1 MATGGTLL
9 DKLRKADQLPTAP
22 GVALRIVE
30 LNRQDEVDID
40 DLAELLG
47 QDPAL
52 AAKVI
57 KTANSSMFGVPRE
70 VTSLRQAVL
79 VLGLRTVN
87 LLALSFSVISSSSG
101 RARGGFCYR
110 TFWTQTGAAA
120 MGSRLAAER
129 MARDLRDEA
138 FLAGLLA
145 RFGQLVLAECAA
157 EDYAPVLEQW
167 RTSGSAV
174 HEVERAKLGTTYAEI
189 GAQLLDSWG
198 LPHDVCAAIRVH
210 LDPAQA
216 PPDTPPRSK
225 RLAELIHFATQC
237 AGVLTGAELATAGP
251 ALQSFGES
259 SLGFDAATCGELL
272 TGIQKALPGL
282 GQTLGLE
289 LSEESSLLT
298 IRQAATDLLL
308 RESLAL
314 QQQVKT
320 VSSEMSR
327 LAQQKSSLEE
337 RASTDALTGLRNRG
351 YFDERMSSSFERLR
365 AGKCSLGLLMVD
377 IDHFK
382 SVNDEHGHA
391 TGDEVLRRVANAIRH
406 AAREEDAC
414 CRYGGEEFAVICL
427 DIEEHAFHARAEQIR
442 ESIGAE
448 RIATSSGTIRRT
460 ASIGGCY
467 AQRGSKPA
475 SPAALIEAA
484 DRELYRAKQAGRNC
498 SRVRVLS

>member
-1 MATGGTLL
+1 MGPSLL

-87 LLALSFSVISSSSG
+87 LLALSFSVISASSG
-101 RARGGFCYR
+101 RAKGGFCYR
-110 TFWTQTGAAA
+110 TFWTQTSATA

-129 MARDLRDEA
+129 VARDLRDEA

-145 RFGQLVLAECAA
+145 RFGQLVLVECAP
-157 EDYAPVLEQW
+157 EEYGPVLEQW
-167 RTSGSAV
+167 RASGGAV
-174 HEVERAKLGTTYAEI
+174 HEIERAKLGTTYSEI

-198 LPHDVCAAIRVH
+198 LPHDVCAAIRAH
-210 LDPAQA
+210 IDPAQA
-216 PPDTPPRSK
+216 PPDTPARSR
-225 RLAELIHFATQC
+225 RLAQLIHFASQC
-237 AGVLTGAELATAGP
+237 AAVLTGAELATAIP
-251 ALQSFGES
+251 RLQSFGES
-259 SLGFDAATCGELL
+259 SLGFDASACGELL
-272 TGIQKALPGL
+272 TGIQQALPGL

-289 LSEESSLLT
+289 LSEDGTLLA

-314 QQQVKT
+314 QQQVQS
-320 VSSEMSR
+320 VSTQMSR
-327 LAQQKSSLEE
+327 LAQQQSSLEE

-351 YFDERMSSSFERLR
+351 HFDERMSSSFERLK
-365 AGKCSLGLLMVD
+365 AGKCSLGLLMLD

-391 TGDEVLRRVANAIRH
+391 VGDEVLRRVAQAIRRT
-406 AAREEDAC
+406 AREQDTC

-427 DIEEHAFHARAEQIR
+427 DIEENAFHACAEQIR

-448 RIATSSGTIRRT
+448 RIATRGGAIRRT
-460 ASIGGCY
+460 ASVGGCY
-467 AQRGSKPA
+467 APRGSRPG
-475 SPAALIEAA
+475 SAAVLIEAA
-484 DRELYRAKQAGRNC
+484 DRELYRSKQAGRNC
-498 SRVRVLS
+498 SRVRALS

>member
-1 MATGGTLL
+1 MGPSLL

-87 LLALSFSVISSSSG
+87 LLALSFSVISASSG
-101 RARGGFCYR
+101 RAKGGFCYR
-110 TFWTQTGAAA
+110 TFWTQTGATA

-129 MARDLRDEA
+129 IARDLRDEA

-145 RFGQLVLAECAA
+145 RFGQLVLIECAP
-157 EDYAPVLEQW
+157 EEYAPVLEQQ
-167 RTSGSAV
+167 RASGGAV
-174 HEVERAKLGTTYAEI
+174 HEIERAKLGTTYAEI

-210 LDPAQA
+210 IDPSQA
-216 PPDTPPRSK
+216 PPDTPARSL
-225 RLAELIHFATQC
+225 RLAQLIHFAAQC
-237 AGVLTGAELATAGP
+237 AGVLTGAELATAIP
-251 ALQSFGES
+251 RLQSFGES
-259 SLGFDAATCGELL
+259 SLGFDAAACGELL
-272 TGIQKALPGL
+272 TGIQQDLPGL
-282 GQTLGLE
+282 GKTLGLE
-289 LSEESSLLT
+289 LSEEGSLLA

-314 QQQVKT
+314 QQQVQS
-320 VSSEMSR
+320 VSTQMSR
-327 LAQQKSSLEE
+327 LAQQQSSLEE

-351 YFDERMSSSFERLR
+351 HFDERMSSSFERLK

-382 SVNDEHGHA
+382 SVNDDYGHA
-391 TGDEVLRRVANAIRH
+391 VGDEVLKRVAQAIRR
-406 AAREEDAC
+406 AGREQDAC

-427 DIEEHAFHARAEQIR
+427 DIEENAFHACAEQIR

-448 RIATSSGTIRRT
+448 RITTAKGTIRRT
-460 ASIGGCY
+460 ASVGGCY
-467 AQRGSKPA
+467 AQRGSRPA
-475 SPAALIEAA
+475 GTAALIEAA

>member
-1 MATGGTLL
+1 MGATLL

-30 LNRQDEVDID
+30 LNRQDEVDVD
-40 DLAELLG
+40 ELAELLG

-101 RARGGFCYR
+101 RAKGGFCYR
-110 TFWTQTGAAA
+110 TFWTQTSATA
-120 MGSRLAAER
+120 MGSRLVAER
-129 MARDLRDEA
+129 LARDLRDEA

-157 EDYAPVLEQW
+157 EDYAPVLELW
-167 RTSGSAV
+167 SAGGGPV
-174 HEVERAKLGTTYAEI
+174 HEIERAKLGTTYAEI

-198 LPHDVCAAIRVH
+198 LPHDVCAAIRAH
-210 LDPAQA
+210 IDPAQA
-216 PPDTPPRSK
+216 PSDTPPRSR
-225 RLAELIHFATQC
+225 RLAQLIHFAAQC
-237 AGVLTGAELATAGP
+237 AGVLTGAELSTAIP
-251 ALQSFGES
+251 RLQSFGES

-272 TGIQKALPGL
+272 TGIQQALPGL
-282 GQTLGLE
+282 GKTLGLE
-289 LSEESSLLT
+289 LSEESSLLA
-298 IRQAATDLLL
+298 IRQSAIDLLL

-314 QQQVKT
+314 QKQVQS
-320 VSSEMSR
+320 VSTEMSR

-351 YFDERMSSSFERLR
+351 YFDERMGASFERLES
-365 AGKCSLGLLMVD
+365 GKGSLGVLMVD

-382 SVNDEHGHA
+382 SVNDAHGHA
-391 TGDEVLRRVANAIRH
+391 TGDEMLRRVAHAIRH
-406 AAREEDAC
+406 ASREQDVC

-427 DIEEHAFHARAEQIR
+427 DIEESAFHARAEQIR

-448 RIATSSGTIRRT
+448 RIATSSAAIRRT

-467 AQRGSKPA
+467 APRGSRAA
-475 SPAALIEAA
+475 SASALIEAA